1 MGPMPARTSKIL
13 RLVILIVIVV
23 GGSATPAWAQA
34 KTDIITLRNGDRI
47 TGEVVSVNRG
57 RLELKTDDAGTI
69 DIEWDKVA
77 EVEAGRLFEVETS
90 AGRRL
95 LGSLSG
101 TTVRTLIV
109 STQTEVVQ
117 LLMDDVTSIRPIGTS
132 FWSKLE
138 GSIDAGFSYTHSSGI
153 AQATLSSSTLFRR
166 PGSLFRLDGSATLTE
181 NRDGND
187 DDDRAS
193 LGFSYLRYRG
203 PRWFVAATGRLEN
216 NKSLGLVLRSQVG
229 GAIGPRLINT
239 NRSQLEVAGG
249 LVGNNEQGVDTEPT
263 QNLEGL
269 LAARTSFYS
278 YDKPKTTIDASFQYY
293 PSFSQWGRQRI
304 QMDAA
309 FRREFLKD
317 LTISFSTYYTFDS
330 KPPQTGAKRTDIGLV
345 MSIGWTFGS

>member
-1 MGPMPARTSKIL
+1 MPARSAKVLCLITF
-13 RLVILIVIVV
+13 VVLIVGAIP
-23 GGSATPAWAQA
+23 TPAWAQA
-34 KTDIITLRNGDRI
+34 KTDIVTLRNGDRI
-47 TGEVVSVNRG
+47 TGEVVSVSRG
-57 RLELKTDDAGTI
+57 RLEFKTDDAGTI

-77 EVEAGRLFEVETS
+77 ELEAGRLFEVETS

-117 LLMDDVTSIRPIGTS
+117 LLMDDVTRITPIGKS
-132 FWSKLE
+132 LWSQME

-153 AQATLSSSTLFRR
+153 AQATLNASTLLRR
-166 PGSLFRLDGSATLTE
+166 PNALFRLDGSATLTD

-187 DDDRAS
+187 EDDRAS
-193 LGFSYLRYRG
+193 MNFSYMRYRG
-203 PRWFVAATGRLEN
+203 PRWFVSMAGRLEN
-216 NKSLGLVLRSQVG
+216 NKSLGLLLRSQAA

-249 LVGNNEQGVDTEPT
+249 VVVNNEQGVDTEPT
-263 QNLEGL
+263 QNVEGL

-278 YDKPKTTIDASFQYY
+278 YDKPKTTIDASLQYY

-309 FRREFLKD
+309 FKREFLKD
-317 LTISFSTYYTFDS
+317 LTITLSTYYTFDS
-330 KPPQTGAKRTDIGLV
+330 KPPQEGAKRTDVGIV
-345 MSIGWTFGS
+345 TSVGWTFGK